1 MARLQHIYI
10 NNTPRQNDEL
20 LPLPTPEDGKGR
32 GVFEFSFE
40 NAVGSDGTSSS
51 EYVPDDIELV
61 SLSRRGDIV
70 TIGHGLMKKERQEE
84 YFDDNEELKVRI
96 GYEDFRL
103 YLDLLKNQ
111 GDEYQE
117 SEFTITL
124 VARKFAS
131 EHTDQMV
138 VMEEGFLT
146 FTLTLLADVDMG
158 DAPEMP
164 EGYDPEDA
172 EQASANA
179 EEVAKIQDEV
189 AEEVS
194 GMLSSYAPPI
204 DISGMF
210 LPILLVKSGGNMQ
223 IANTLTQLREMR
235 KEIRRLKYKTDASKA
250 TKEELSGKAE
260 ALEEEERR
268 KYEEEDGGS
277 KTGPFEPS
285 YKVRRFEERAEK
297 AEKDEQRYAQQY
309 YDAVEE
315 YKAFVRLHIL
325 EASSTD
331 PDAVNE
337 IRGKYPSGT
346 NIFIEDMES
355 SYGEDV
361 TDWDEDDIDRGV
373 KEYML
378 RELVTGGL
386 GRMVKEKLN
395 QFKQQFAAVASGVK
409 DLMTTAQTTFMEPM
423 GAMVATPVGPGS
435 VAANMPQVFNSL
447 KRLNASATALILPI
461 TAALESARF
470 LGLPK
475 EVVAPLV
482 RMSQIIVAIN
492 EIAGII

>member
-40 NAVGSDGTSSS
+40 NAVDPDGTPSS

-70 TIGHGLMKKERQEE
+70 ATGHGLMKRERQEE

-96 GYEDFRL
+96 GYKDFRL

-111 GDEYQE
+111 EDEYQE

-164 EGYDPEDA
+164 EDYDPEDA
-172 EQASANA
+172 EQAGANA

-260 ALEEEERR
+260 ALEEAYP
-268 KYEEEDGGS
+268 KAIA
-277 KTGPFEPS
+277 
-285 YKVRRFEERAEK
+285 AEK
-297 AEKDEQRYAQQY
+297 A
-309 YDAVEE
+309 
-315 YKAFVRLHIL
+315 
-325 EASSTD
+325 AS
-331 PDAVNE
+331 AL
-337 IRGKYPSGT
+337 
-346 NIFIEDMES
+346 MC
-355 SYGEDV
+355 
-361 TDWDEDDIDRGV
+361 
-373 KEYML
+373 L
-378 RELVTGGL
+378 RE
-386 GRMVKEKLN
+386 
-395 QFKQQFAAVASGVK
+395 SI
-409 DLMTTAQTTFMEPM
+409 D
-423 GAMVATPVGPGS
+423 
-435 VAANMPQVFNSL
+435 
-447 KRLNASATALILPI
+447 
-461 TAALESARF
+461 ALEEITDNAIWP
-470 LGLPK
+470 LPK
-475 EVVAPLV
+475 YRELLFI
-482 RMSQIIVAIN
+482 R
-492 EIAGII
+492 

>member
-10 NNTPRQNDEL
+10 NNTLRQNDEL
-20 LPLPTPEDGKGR
+20 LPLPSPEDGKGR
-32 GVFEFSFE
+32 GVLEFSFE
-40 NAVGSDGTSSS
+40 NAVGPDGTPSS

-61 SLSRRGDIV
+61 SLSRRGDIIA
-70 TIGHGLMKKERQEE
+70 TGHGLMKRERQEE

-111 GDEYQE
+111 EDEYQE
-117 SEFTITL
+117 SEFTLTL
-124 VARKFAS
+124 MARKFAS

-158 DAPEMP
+158 DDPEVP
-164 EGYDPEDA
+164 DDYDPEDA
-172 EQASANA
+172 EQAAANA
-179 EEVAKIQDEV
+179 EEIAKIQDEV
-189 AEEVS
+189 AEGVS
-194 GMLSSYAPPI
+194 DMLSSYSPPI

-223 IANTLTQLREMR
+223 IANVLRQLREMR
-235 KEIRRLKYKTDASKA
+235 AEIRKLKYKEDASKA
-250 TKEELSGKAE
+250 LKEELEGKAE
-260 ALEEEERR
+260 ALEEDERR
-268 KYEEEDGGS
+268 KHKEDGGS
-277 KTGPFEPS
+277 RTDPFEPS

-297 AEKDEQRYAQQY
+297 AERDEQRYAQQD

-325 EASSTD
+325 EESSTD
-331 PDAVNE
+331 SDAVSE

-361 TDWDEDDIDRGV
+361 TEWDEDDIDRGV
-373 KEYML
+373 REYML

-423 GAMVATPVGPGS
+423 GAMVATPTGPGS
-435 VAANMPQVFNSL
+435 VAANIPQVFNSL
-447 KRLNASATALILPI
+447 KRLNASAMALLLPI

-475 EVVAPLV
+475 EVVTPLV
-482 RMSQIIVAIN
+482 RMTQIVVAIN
-492 EIAGII
+492 EIAGAM